1 MQRPKEQQQRLSS
14 WAINSLS
21 PCQFSLARCAVSGS
35 ASTWKGG
42 AVLRRFSF
50 SVYSSWHSETN
61 CWHIVDKLWLKIL
74 FCGKILFCWQIVAQ
88 NIILWQKYYF
98 VDKLR
103 LTHAPSSSSEDCVV
117 HFWSSVRSWDGYF
130 YFINTTL
137 TDIAQSF
144 FNIECQT
151 EWFIYLFGALNLCAI
166 SYWHIDIG
174 FSQIQFELKIWLQPP
189 AVDEK
194 VHWSTDPQKQMVEAH
209 LKSKTLMTL

>member
-1 MQRPKEQQQRLSS
+1 MSVLPSALCSFRLCFNLERRSCV
-14 WAINSLS
+14 ATFFF
-21 PCQFSLARCAVSGS
+21 FSLFIMTFR
-35 ASTWKGG
+35 
-42 AVLRRFSF
+42 
-50 SVYSSWHSETN
+50 
-61 CWHIVDKLWLKIL
+61 DKLLTH
-74 FCGKILFCWQIVAQ
+74 CWQIVAQ

>member
-1 MQRPKEQQQRLSS
+1 MSVLPSALCSFRLCFNLERRSCV
-14 WAINSLS
+14 ATFFF
-21 PCQFSLARCAVSGS
+21 FSLFIMTFR
-35 ASTWKGG
+35 
-42 AVLRRFSF
+42 
-50 SVYSSWHSETN
+50 
-61 CWHIVDKLWLKIL
+61 DKLLTH
-74 FCGKILFCWQIVAQ
+74 CWQIVAQ

-166 SYWHIDIG
+166 SYWHWIFTNSVWIENLATTTC
-174 FSQIQFELKIWLQPP
+174 SRWESSLKHWPP
-189 AVDEK
+189 KANGWNSPKIKNSND
-194 VHWSTDPQKQMVEAH
+194 SI
-209 LKSKTLMTL
+209 L